1 MTDHPD
7 WLLEVVRPGDAYPD
21 DAALMTAAIRVA
33 LANIGH
39 TSGGPFAAIVTTAE
53 RRVVSLGYNSVVPS
67 HDPTAHA
74 EVLAI
79 RAAGTLRVSHSL
91 RGLRLFS
98 TCAPCV
104 MCAGAIHWAR
114 LSEVIAAARR
124 TDAEAKGFIE
134 GPAGFDVSAFLA
146 DRGIGYRADVER
158 DAALEIFRGY
168 HGALYNG

>member
-7 WLLEVVRPGDAYPD
+7 WLLEVVRPGDVYPD

-33 LANIGH
+33 LASILR
-39 TSGGPFAAIVTTAE
+39 TSGGPFAAIVATAE

-79 RAAGTLRVSHSL
+79 RGAGTLRGTHSL
-91 RGLRLFS
+91 RGLQLFS
-98 TCAPCV
+98 TCEPCV
-104 MCAGAIHWAR
+104 MCAGAIHWAG

-124 TDAEAKGFIE
+124 ADAEATGFIE

-146 DRGIGYRADVER
+146 ERGIGYRADMER
-158 DAALEIFRGY
+158 DAALELFRRY
-168 HGALYNG
+168 DGAVYNG